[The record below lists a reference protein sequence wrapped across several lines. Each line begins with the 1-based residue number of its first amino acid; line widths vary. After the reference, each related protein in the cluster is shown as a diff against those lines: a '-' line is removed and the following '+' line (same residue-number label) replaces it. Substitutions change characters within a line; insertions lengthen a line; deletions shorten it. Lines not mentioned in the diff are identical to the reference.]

1 MPELTRETL
10 PPAGPDYPL
19 AAVPAAGE
27 APLFLRRPGAAT
39 GSKPRPRLLP
49 EQPERGSGRAGDDS

>member
-19 AAVPAAGE
+19 AAVPAVGD
-27 APLFLRRPGAAT
+27 APLLRRRPGAAS
-39 GSKPRPRLLP
+39 GANPGPRLLP
-49 EQPERGSGRAGDDS
+49 EEPERGSSRSEDHG

>member
-19 AAVPAAGE
+19 AAAPAAVD
-27 APLFLRRPGAAT
+27 ALILRRPGSAT

-49 EQPERGSGRAGDDS
+49 EHPERGSGRAGDDG